1 MREMLFKAKRLDNGE
16 WIEGVPVDVTPLQ
29 CFAEPQKKEVVMVRA
44 GFADWGMPRGIEGAK
59 VDPDAVCQ
67 YTGLT
72 DAKGKKVFEGDVLR
86 FTDDASATEWLG
98 VIVFGNP
105 NGTYTWG
112 WQITHVSGDA
122 ANTDTLLWFDMEE
135 GGAYSV
141 VIGNIH
147 DKEAQECS
155 V

>member
-1 MREMLFKAKRLDNGE
+1 MREILFKAKRLDNGE
-16 WIEGVPVDVTPLQ
+16 WVEGGCVHQTDYYGKKADKWFIVDGATT
-29 CFAEPQKKEVVMVRA
+29 EDNEI
-44 GFADWGMPRGIEGAK
+44 GFSYE
-59 VDPDAVCQ
+59 VDPNTVCQ
-67 YTGLT
+67 YTGLR
-72 DAKGKKVFEGDVLR
+72 DSKGKKVFEGDVLR
-86 FTDDASATEWLG
+86 FTDVASASKWVG

-112 WQITHVSGDA
+112 WQVAHVSGDA

-141 VIGNIH
+141 VIGNIY
-147 DKEAQECS
+147 DKEAQECN

>member
-1 MREMLFKAKRLDNGE
+1 MREILFKAKRLDNGE
-16 WIEGVPVDVTPLQ
+16 WVEGGCVHQTDYYGKKVDKWFIVDGTTTEDNDIGS
-29 CFAEPQKKEVVMVRA
+29 AYE
-44 GFADWGMPRGIEGAK
+44 
-59 VDPDAVCQ
+59 VDPDTVCQ

-72 DAKGKKVFEGDVLR
+72 DVKGKKVFEGDVLR
-86 FTDDASATEWLG
+86 FTDDASASKWVG

-112 WQITHVSGDA
+112 WQVAHVSGGA

-141 VIGNIH
+141 VVGNIY
-147 DKEAQECS
+147 DKEAS
-155 V
+155 DAKR

>member
-1 MREMLFKAKRLDNGE
+1 MREILFKAKRLDNGE
-16 WIEGVPVDVTPLQ
+16 WVEGGCVHQTDYYGKKVDRWFIVDGATT
-29 CFAEPQKKEVVMVRA
+29 EDNDI
-44 GFADWGMPRGIEGAK
+44 GFAYE
-59 VDPDAVCQ
+59 VNPDTVCQ

-72 DAKGKKVFEGDVLR
+72 DVKGKKVFEGDVLR
-86 FTDDASATEWLG
+86 FTDDASASKWVG

-112 WQITHVSGDA
+112 WQVAHVSGDA

-141 VIGNIH
+141 VIGNIY
-147 DKEAQECS
+147 DKEAS
-155 V
+155 DAKR

>member
-1 MREMLFKAKRLDNGE
+1 MREILFKAKRLDNRE
-16 WIEGVPVDVTPLQ
+16 WVEGGCVHQTDYY
-29 CFAEPQKKEVVMVRA
+29 
-44 GFADWGMPRGIEGAK
+44 GDK
-59 VDPDAVCQ
+59 VDKWFIIDGTTTEDNDIGFSYEVDSDTVCR

-72 DAKGKKVFEGDVLR
+72 DSDGKKVFEGDILK
-86 FTDDASATEWLG
+86 FKDAASGTEWFG

-112 WQITHVSGDA
+112 WQIIHVSGDA

-135 GGAYSV
+135 CGVYCD

-147 DKEAQECS
+147 DEETADGKR
-155 V
+155 

>member
-1 MREMLFKAKRLDNGE
+1 MRDILFKAKRLDNGE
-16 WIEGVPVDVTPLQ
+16 WVEGGGVHQTDYYGKKADKWFIVDGATT
-29 CFAEPQKKEVVMVRA
+29 EDNDI
-44 GFADWGMPRGIEGAK
+44 GFAYE
-59 VDPDAVCQ
+59 VNPDTVCQ

-86 FTDDASATEWLG
+86 FTDDASAAEWVG

-105 NGTYTWG
+105 NGTYAWG

-147 DKEAQECS
+147 DKEDSDAKR
-155 V
+155 

>member
-1 MREMLFKAKRLDNGE
+1 MREILFKAKRMGNGE
-16 WIEGVPVDVTPLQ
+16 WVEGGCVHQTDYYGNKVDKWFIIDGTTTEDNDIGLSY
-29 CFAEPQKKEVVMVRA
+29 E
-44 GFADWGMPRGIEGAK
+44 
-59 VDPDAVCQ
+59 VDPDTVCQ

-86 FTDDASATEWLG
+86 FTDDASTAEWVG
-98 VIVFGNP
+98 IIVFGNP

-135 GGAYSV
+135 GGAYSMV
-141 VIGNIH
+141 VGNIY
-147 DKEAQECS
+147 DKEAS
-155 V
+155 VAKR